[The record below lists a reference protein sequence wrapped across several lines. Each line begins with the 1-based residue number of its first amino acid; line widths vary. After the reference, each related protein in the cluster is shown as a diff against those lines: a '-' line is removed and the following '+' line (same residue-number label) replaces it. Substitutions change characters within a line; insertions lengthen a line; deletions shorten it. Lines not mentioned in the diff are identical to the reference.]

1 MFDFNSRVKI
11 MKNYFIA
18 ELDGTQKG
26 PYSEETLV
34 LMLNSGEITPDTF
47 LWCEGMD
54 DWKPY
59 NHIFSEVEQVTT
71 GNTTRRFFLIKLL
84 ADKKKLICI
93 IAGIVL
99 TVICGSLFVNFDSQE
114 AEIVK
119 RAPQTKA
126 AVKYKKM
133 SRKAARAE
141 LKARKLELNDDE
153 AILEAAYNNPELLN
167 IFIQAG
173 VDVNEYR
180 YGYLQL
186 NYLLS
191 QAAKGGNPECVKLLL
206 DAGAKVDNR
215 ESDKETAL
223 HCLFSRH
230 GGDRHN
236 LAACAKL
243 LIDAGIDIHATDS
256 SGRQALYAAAQDENG
271 TDALIIL
278 INAGANIHFD
288 SKFGQAIHAAAGC
301 ENSENLKILIE
312 AGADINAQR
321 HSLSPLELSVRVPE
335 NLEILLAAGA
345 KGKDEA
351 LRFAL
356 QLIEIEYFDEETG
369 LASDLYW
376 KLEKSIAILRAAG
389 ADETKASPK

>member
-1 MFDFNSRVKI
+1 

-84 ADKKKLICI
+84 TDKKKLICI

-99 TVICGSLFVNFDSQE
+99 TVICGSLFVNFDSRE

-141 LKARKLELNDDE
+141 LKARKLELNDDD
-153 AILEAAYNNPELLN
+153 AIMEAAYNNPELLN

-173 VDVNEYR
+173 VDVNENR
-180 YGYLQL
+180 YGGYRHL

-191 QAAKGGNPECVKLLL
+191 QAAKGGIPECVKLLL
-206 DAGAKVDNR
+206 EAGAKVDNR
-215 ESDKETAL
+215 ESHKETAL

-256 SGRQALYAAAQDENG
+256 SDRQALYAAAQAENG

-288 SKFGQAIHAAAGC
+288 SKSGQAIHAAAGC

-335 NLEILLAAGA
+335 NLKILLAAGA

-351 LRFAL
+351 LHFAL
-356 QLIEIEYFDEETG
+356 RLIEIEYFDEETG